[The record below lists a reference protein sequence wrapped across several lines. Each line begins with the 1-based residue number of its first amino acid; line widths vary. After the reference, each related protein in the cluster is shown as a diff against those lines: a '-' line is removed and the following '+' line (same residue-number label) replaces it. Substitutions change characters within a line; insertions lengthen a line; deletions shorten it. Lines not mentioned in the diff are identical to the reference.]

1 METLT
6 SLGVAPWSYGNLG
19 LSTKFPWTL
28 SSGGEPPYGPA
39 VTQALVIYLP
49 RTLVKDSNSNL
60 LRVSCISVRMV
71 VLPFYPRQLCKL
83 ASIFSRSIA
92 KLSASLAEAGGLLY
106 LVPASTLRSCS
117 KSCFIFLTRS
127 GL

>member
-1 METLT
+1 MKAKVELAKLSASLAEAGGLLYVVPASTL
-6 SLGVAPWSYGNLG
+6 
-19 LSTKFPWTL
+19 
-28 SSGGEPPYGPA
+28 
-39 VTQALVIYLP
+39 
-49 RTLVKDSNSNL
+49 R
-60 LRVSCISVRMV
+60 SCS
-71 VLPFYPRQLCKL
+71 
-83 ASIFSRSIA
+83 